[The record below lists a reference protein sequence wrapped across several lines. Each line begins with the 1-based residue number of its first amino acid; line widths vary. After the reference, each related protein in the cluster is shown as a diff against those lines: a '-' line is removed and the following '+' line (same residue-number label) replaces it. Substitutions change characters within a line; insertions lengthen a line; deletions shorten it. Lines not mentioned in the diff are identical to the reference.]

1 MKFGMRK
8 PSLKKSFKARTTG
21 KLKRRAKKA
30 INPLYGKKG
39 MGLIN
44 NPKKALYNKVYRKTT
59 FGVSDLL
66 KTKKRTSG
74 KKKHAHHGKKA
85 VTSAR
90 VTMMGQGK
98 TYSPLTWKICG
109 IVMRVLAVVVAIIL
123 GLPCLLAGIIPV
135 LIVAIILTILFWKIG
150 TAWIGKAEERES
162 IILETA
168 EAAEEKEEHDGIKQ
182 DDLIS

>member
-59 FGVSDLL
+59 FGVSDLF
-66 KTKKRTSG
+66 KTKKRTSS
-74 KKKHAHHGKKA
+74 KKKHTYHGNKA
-85 VTSAR
+85 VTSMR
-90 VTMMGQGK
+90 VTTLGQEK
-98 TYSPLTWKICG
+98 TYSPLTWRICG
-109 IVMRVLAVVVAIIL
+109 IVMRVLAITVAVIL
-123 GLPCLLAGIIPV
+123 GLPGLFAGMIPLLI
-135 LIVAIILTILFWKIG
+135 LAIILTILFWKTG
-150 TAWIGKAEERES
+150 TVWIGKAAEPES
-162 IILETA
+162 IILETT
-168 EAAEEKEEHDGIKQ
+168 EPTTEEKKPDKMEQ
-182 DDLIS
+182 DAF